1 MVINSKSFE
10 SLLDLSSIKIPNL
23 DKQNTTNISVL
34 KSNIVNHVNQYLISK
49 SSKEVTE
56 YDWYIENEEEV
67 LQRLIDNIDKENN
80 NEILTIVADNSSA
93 LLSNSTSLLV
103 SNSIINPF
111 DLQNIPIP
119 KLGIS
124 SIKKD
129 EVYELIHQWIK
140 KYMDENYSQYIFDVD
155 YSISISNEDI
165 EKLINGYFSNI
176 SLEIKNI
183 IIAKSDKV
191 QNGSN
196 LTITNI
202 NNGSIETDT
211 NTNNDSSNNSTE
223 NNDNNS
229 LDQNNNTTTN
239 KGYFSNVG
247 NVAWVAS
254 VLTVGV
260 LVATVISIFVSRRLI
275 STYGSISNA
284 IHHLKNNKKNKQNKE

>member
-1 MVINSKSFE
+1 MTINSKSFE

-34 KSNIVNHVNQYLISK
+34 KKNIVNHVNQYLSNK

-56 YDWYIENEEEV
+56 YDWYIQNEEEV
-67 LQRLIDNIDKENN
+67 LQRLIDNIDKGNN
-80 NEILTIVADNSSA
+80 NETLTIIADNSST

-103 SNSIINPF
+103 SNSRINPF
-111 DLQNIPIP
+111 DLQNISIP

-129 EVYELIHQWIK
+129 EIYELIHQWIK
-140 KYMDENYSQYIFDVD
+140 KYMDENYSQYILDVD

-196 LTITNI
+196 LTIANI
-202 NNGSIETDT
+202 NNGSINTDT
-211 NTNNDSSNNSTE
+211 STNNDSSNT
-223 NNDNNS
+223 DTNNS

-254 VLTVGV
+254 VLTVGA
-260 LVATVISIFVSRRLI
+260 LVATVVSIFVSRRLI

-284 IHHLKNNKKNKQNKE
+284 IHHLKNKKKNKQNKE

>member
-1 MVINSKSFE
+1 MTINSKSFE

-34 KSNIVNHVNQYLISK
+34 KKNIVNHVNQYLSNK

-56 YDWYIENEEEV
+56 YDWYIQNEEEV
-67 LQRLIDNIDKENN
+67 LQRLIDNIDKGNN
-80 NEILTIVADNSSA
+80 NETLTIIADNSST

-103 SNSIINPF
+103 SNSRINPF
-111 DLQNIPIP
+111 DLQNISIP

-129 EVYELIHQWIK
+129 EIYELIHQWIK
-140 KYMDENYSQYIFDVD
+140 KYMDENYSQYILDVD

-196 LTITNI
+196 LTIANI
-202 NNGSIETDT
+202 NNGSINTDT
-211 NTNNDSSNNSTE
+211 STNNDSSNT
-223 NNDNNS
+223 DTNNS

-260 LVATVISIFVSRRLI
+260 LVATVVSIFVSRRLI

-284 IHHLKNNKKNKQNKE
+284 IHHLKNKKKNKQNKE